1 MLAVFFRL
9 INDDGP
15 TGKTGLAVGN
25 SYHEIF
31 LAIDEV
37 GDPYYCEIAKLPR
50 KKRGNW
56 TYVSWTEEKESGA
69 MDDESLFETS
79 MNFPSAF
86 DDEEWVKPPWIGDC
100 QYLFKALGC
109 NNKMNDQEKKA
120 YLEYCHINPM

>member
-50 KKRGNW
+50 KKEVIGHMYHGLKKKNQALW
-56 TYVSWTEEKESGA
+56 MMK
-69 MDDESLFETS
+69 
-79 MNFPSAF
+79 AF
-86 DDEEWVKPPWIGDC
+86 LRP
-100 QYLFKALGC
+100 Q
-109 NNKMNDQEKKA
+109 
-120 YLEYCHINPM
+120 